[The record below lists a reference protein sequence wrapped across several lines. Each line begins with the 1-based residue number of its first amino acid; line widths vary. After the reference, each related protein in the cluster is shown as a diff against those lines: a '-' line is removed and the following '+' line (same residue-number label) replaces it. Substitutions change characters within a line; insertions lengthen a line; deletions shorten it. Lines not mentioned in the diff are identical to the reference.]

1 MNSDRLTGETDLA
14 YEYYKIYRDMPP
26 AERSLRTLCDREV
39 TGKKRS
45 EAVFKRWSSVH
56 EWQKRVAAYDVA
68 VERAAYEEQF
78 ALRKAEINDFISA
91 DLSIARRVQKMCELK
106 LQALEQL
113 GGDVDISELR
123 KLALAYKESREW
135 VKELTGFMFE
145 EDTKD
150 EEEKEAE
157 G

>member
-91 DLSIARRVQKMCELK
+91 DLSIARRVQKMCEMTISSITMRSHWVTSGGNYLFLK
-106 LQALEQL
+106 RGIAIRRRLSNWRRLFFWSL
-113 GGDVDISELR
+113 LSLN
-123 KLALAYKESREW
+123 S
-135 VKELTGFMFE
+135 FF
-145 EDTKD
+145 
-150 EEEKEAE
+150 
-157 G
+157 